1 MGTILSRQKFL
12 ASDEAELIRVDLK
25 KMTAD
30 PCFNTKSMYSASTLD
45 DVTFVDKHM
54 KYLADHPKLNPQ
66 QYLSNIRLM
75 TRIKP

>member
-25 KMTAD
+25 KMTKD
-30 PCFNTKSMYSASTLD
+30 PCFNTKSMYSAASVD
-45 DVTFVDKHM
+45 DVTFVEKHM

-66 QYLSNIRLM
+66 QYLSNVRLM

>member
-12 ASDEAELIRVDLK
+12 ASDEAQLIRTDLK
-25 KMTAD
+25 KMTKD
-30 PCFNTKSMYSASTLD
+30 PSFNTKSMYSAASAD
-45 DVTFVDKHM
+45 DVTFVEKHM

-66 QYLSNIRLM
+66 QYLSNVRLM